1 VFDYVLNKLKTNKL
15 PEFVEVWH
23 EGKCGKCGRALTV
36 PSSILTGIGPECSK
50 SYQTRKRDKLL
61 ELLS

>member
-36 PSSILTGIGPECSK
+36 VQ
-50 SYQTRKRDKLL
+50 Y
-61 ELLS
+61 

>member
-36 PSSILTGIGPECSK
+36 AVNENAQRHRQLSCHGIA
-50 SYQTRKRDKLL
+50 LL
-61 ELLS
+61 VHKHPN